1 MKTME
6 EVRHQLHTGSFDF
19 SRHAL
24 RHAVE
29 RNVSEE
35 EIRQAGL
42 RATIIESYPGDKYSP
57 SCLLLGFT
65 TSGRPLHVQVSLA
78 NTQRV
83 RIITLYE
90 PDPNEW
96 IDYSGR
102 R

>member
-24 RHAVE
+24 RCAVE

-65 TSGRPLHVQVSLA
+65 TSGPAFACPSFPCKYPA
-78 NTQRV
+78 GENYNA
-83 RIITLYE
+83 I
-90 PDPNEW
+90 
-96 IDYSGR
+96 
-102 R
+102 

>member
-6 EVRHQLHTGSFDF
+6 EVRHQLYTGSFDF

-78 NTQRV
+78 NAQRV

-96 IDYSGR
+96 IDCSGR